1 MPAQVYLDCFDQMPV
16 RCDNKTSPP
25 NCTAIRNTKGN
36 QASIVTE
43 ATVTNY
49 IAGKKRGLSAA
60 TKLVEAQSGGIFTAK
75 TWDTTASHDPYG
87 TASDKPHTRT
97 HFSAF
102 SKRRRLMSRI
112 PPPSIWLRQAQD
124 KQEEVEREWGPGVVL
139 SVVRT
144 YITLHT

>member
-102 SKRRRLMSRI
+102 TKRRRLMSRI
-112 PPPSIWLRQAQD
+112 PPPPSKHFGPDRLRTNRRKLNESGA
-124 KQEEVEREWGPGVVL
+124 RVL
-139 SVVRT
+139 FCPLFVR
-144 YITLHT
+144 I